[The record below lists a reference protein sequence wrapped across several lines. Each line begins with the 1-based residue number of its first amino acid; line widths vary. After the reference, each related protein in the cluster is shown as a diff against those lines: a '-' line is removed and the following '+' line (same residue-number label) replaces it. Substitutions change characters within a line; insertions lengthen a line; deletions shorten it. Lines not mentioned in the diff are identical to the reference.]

1 MRVLGLVILGVF
13 ILCAEVFLGVQSF
26 FPQALQKQ
34 KSDLVQTMIENKKT
48 IVDQLSEQELAWLA
62 ENKTVQVGVDP
73 NFYPLETFNERG
85 QYTGLGG
92 DYLRLL
98 AHLTGLNFTVQR
110 QQDWATVE
118 ELAQLKRIDLFMAV
132 AKSERREQY
141 LTFAQPYVNMP
152 GMIMVPRSNDVQNL
166 TLQDLNGKKLAV
178 VKNYYWEDYVSSKYP
193 DIILVPARDTIE
205 AMQMVTSG
213 QADAV
218 IDYEFNLNEK
228 IQVAGIYQLHTVGQV
243 PSEFGHGVAVRTDLP
258 ELYNIISVA
267 LDQITPQEK
276 QALADSWLKKAKPVT
291 DSKRLQ
297 WYFFFFTQATLLVL
311 LIISYVKAYARKAA
325 INKANEIRA
334 KMA

>member
-152 GMIMVPRSNDVQNL
+152 GMIMVPRSNDAQNL
-166 TLQDLNGKKLAV
+166 TLQDLSGKKLAV

>member
-205 AMQMVTSG
+205 AMQMVTGG

-243 PSEFGHGVAVRTDLP
+243 PSEFGHGVAVRSDLP

>member
-13 ILCAEVFLGVQSF
+13 ILCAEAFLGVQSF
-26 FPQALQKQ
+26 FPQALQKE
-34 KSDLVQTMIENKKT
+34 KTDIVQTMIENKKT
-48 IVDQLSEQELAWLA
+48 VVDRLSEAELAWLA
-62 ENKTVQVGVDP
+62 ANKSVQVGVDP

-85 QYTGLGG
+85 QYSGLGS

-98 AHLTGLNFTVQR
+98 AHLTGLNFQVQR

-118 ELAQLKRIDLFMAV
+118 ELAQLKRIDVFMAL

-141 LTFAQPYVNMP
+141 LTFAEPYVNMP
-152 GMIMVPRSNDVQNL
+152 GMIMVPRTNTAKNL
-166 TLQDLNGKKLAV
+166 TLDDLKGKKLAV
-178 VKNYYWEDYVSSKYP
+178 VKNYYWDDYVSSKYP
-193 DIILVPARDTIE
+193 DIVTVPARDTIE
-205 AMQMVTSG
+205 AMQFVTNG

-228 IQVAGIYQLHTVGQV
+228 VQVAGIYQLHTVGQV

-258 ELYNIISVA
+258 ELFSILNTA
-267 LDQITPQEK
+267 LAEITPQEK
-276 QALADSWLKKAKPVT
+276 KMLADSWLNKAKPVN
-291 DSKRLQ
+291 DGKRLQ

-311 LIISYVKAYARKAA
+311 LIISFVKSYARKAV
-325 INKANEIRA
+325 ISKAKEIRE

>member
-13 ILCAEVFLGVQSF
+13 ILCVEVFLGVQSF
-26 FPQALQKQ
+26 YPQALQKE
-34 KSDLVQTMIENKKT
+34 KVDLVQTMIANKKT
-48 IVDQLSEQELAWLA
+48 VVDQLSEQDLAWLA
-62 ENKTVQVGVDP
+62 ANKTVQVGVDP

-98 AHLTGLNFTVQR
+98 AHLTGLNFEVQR

-132 AKSERREQY
+132 AKSERRAQY
-141 LTFAQPYVNMP
+141 LTFAEPYVNLP
-152 GMIMVPRSNDVQNL
+152 GMIMVPRSNEAKNL
-166 TLQDLNGKKLAV
+166 TLEDLNGKKLAV

-193 DIILVPARDTIE
+193 GITLVPARDTIE
-205 AMQMVTSG
+205 AMQLVTNG
-213 QADAV
+213 LADAV

-228 IQVAGIYQLHTVGQV
+228 LQVAGIYQLHTVGQV

-258 ELYNIISVA
+258 ELNNIVNVA
-267 LDQITPQEK
+267 LAQITPQEK
-276 QALADSWLKKAKPVT
+276 KALADSWLNKAKPAK

-297 WYFFFFTQATLLVL
+297 WYFFFFTQATLLIL
-311 LIISYVKAYARKAA
+311 LLISYVKSYARKAA
-325 INKANEIRA
+325 ISKANEIRA

>member
-1 MRVLGLVILGVF
+1 MRALGLVILGVF

-166 TLQDLNGKKLAV
+166 TLEDLSGKKLAV

-205 AMQMVTSG
+205 AMQMVTGG

-243 PSEFGHGVAVRTDLP
+243 PSEFGHGVAVRSDLP

>member
-166 TLQDLNGKKLAV
+166 TLEDLSGKKLAV

-193 DIILVPARDTIE
+193 DIILVPTRDTIE
-205 AMQMVTSG
+205 AMQMVTGG

-243 PSEFGHGVAVRTDLP
+243 PSEFGHGVAVRSDLP

>member
-62 ENKTVQVGVDP
+62 ENKSVQVGVDP

-166 TLQDLNGKKLAV
+166 TLEDLKGKKLAV

-193 DIILVPARDTIE
+193 DITLVPARDTIE
-205 AMQMVTSG
+205 AMQMVTGG

-243 PSEFGHGVAVRTDLP
+243 PSEFGHGVAVRSDLP

-334 KMA
+334 KLA

>member
-1 MRVLGLVILGVF
+1 MRVLGLVILGVLV
-13 ILCAEVFLGVQSF
+13 LCAEAFLGVQSF
-26 FPQALQKQ
+26 FPQALQKE
-34 KSDLVQTMIENKKT
+34 KADIVQTMIENKKT
-48 IVDQLSEQELAWLA
+48 IVDQLSEQDLAWLA
-62 ENKTVQVGVDP
+62 NNKTVQVGVDP

-85 QYTGLGG
+85 QYSGLGS

-98 AHLTGLNFTVQR
+98 THLTGLNFQVQR

-118 ELAQLKRIDLFMAV
+118 ELAQLKRIDVFMAL

-141 LTFAQPYVNMP
+141 LTFAEPYINMP
-152 GMIMVPRSNDVQNL
+152 GMIMVPRTNTVKNL
-166 TLQDLNGKKLAV
+166 TLDDLKGKKLAV
-178 VKNYYWEDYVSSKYP
+178 VKNYYWDDFVSSKYP
-193 DIILVPARDTIE
+193 EIILVPARDTIE
-205 AMQMVTSG
+205 AMQLVTGG

-258 ELYNIISVA
+258 ELFNILNTA
-267 LDQITPQEK
+267 LEEITPEEK
-276 QALADSWLKKAKPVT
+276 KMLADSWLNKSKPVN
-291 DSKRLQ
+291 DGKRLQ

-311 LIISYVKAYARKAA
+311 LVISLAKSMARKAA

-334 KMA
+334 KAA